1 MSVNT
6 SQNALASDINNIGH
20 FVAGEAISSGDAVSL
35 NYADYKIYK
44 ASAAA
49 FDHRLNFIGFAMA
62 AASLGAGVS
71 VNVLTV
77 VNEKTGLTADTIY
90 YLSNT
95 QGAIGTSAGTY
106 ERIIGRSVST
116 AKIIRKRGVVNASA
130 IALSRA
136 TTYTAPTH
144 VQLLFNG
151 SNVADSGNRFIL
163 NGVSYSNDAAG
174 CAILWAGMTFNH
186 DTAGGTRTDAYL
198 LDFGGFY

>member
-35 NYADYKIYK
+35 NYSDYKIYK

-62 AASLGAGVS
+62 AAALNGAVS

-77 VNEKTGLTADTIY
+77 VNEKTGLTANTIY

-95 QGAIGTSAGTY
+95 QGAIGTAAGTF

-116 AKIIRKRGVVNASA
+116 TKLIRKRGFVSPVMSVSLDTGTVPCDGILHMNDGDTS
-130 IALSRA
+130 IGSSTIDGVSVPVRHGFW
-136 TTYTAPTH
+136 APIRMGKT
-144 VQLLFNG
+144 FDRGNFSG
-151 SNVADSGNRFIL
+151 SGNATRFVI
-163 NGVSYSNDAAG
+163 
-174 CAILWAGMTFNH
+174 T
-186 DTAGGTRTDAYL
+186 
-198 LDFGGFY
+198 DFGGFY